1 MGPLE
6 SAGYT
11 PLYHCGTIQVRII
24 YLITLTSQ
32 NICRKHHELAS
43 PLSSLEVEKV
53 TQVTSCQKP
62 CRYRRFGFVGNK
74 QTTMFRL
81 EDFFVVSLWP
91 ISSTTRLE
99 KEELIYPFASLVA
112 EFGGT
117 LGLFLGFSFMT
128 LWDGLE
134 SISKMG
140 RVLTNLFPCFKT
152 HL

>member
-1 MGPLE
+1 
-6 SAGYT
+6 
-11 PLYHCGTIQVRII
+11 
-24 YLITLTSQ
+24 
-32 NICRKHHELAS
+32 
-43 PLSSLEVEKV
+43 
-53 TQVTSCQKP
+53 
-62 CRYRRFGFVGNK
+62 
-74 QTTMFRL
+74 MFRL

-134 SISKMG
+134 SIGKMG
-140 RVLTNLFPCFKT
+140 RVLNNLFSCFKT
-152 HL
+152 DHGNIPSTHGNTHIAPTVHKNAQHAHGLAPNSAW